1 MMLLS
6 YFTNAKTVSEQ
17 ITVMKVRCYLTRMS
31 GEKHSEFF
39 VRRRWSKRTL
49 QVLVSSQEKNQRD
62 RI

>member
-1 MMLLS
+1 MLLS

-39 VRRRWSKRTL
+39 VRTRWSKRAL

>member
-1 MMLLS
+1 MLLS
-6 YFTNAKTVSEQ
+6 YFTNAKTVLEQ

>member
-1 MMLLS
+1 MLLS

-49 QVLVSSQEKNQRD
+49 LVSSQEKNQRD

>member
-1 MMLLS
+1 MLLS
-6 YFTNAKTVSEQ
+6 YFTNAKTESEQ

-39 VRRRWSKRTL
+39 VRRRWSKRAL

>member
-1 MMLLS
+1 MLLS
-6 YFTNAKTVSEQ
+6 YFTSAKTVSEQ

-49 QVLVSSQEKNQRD
+49 LVSSQEKNQRD

>member
-1 MMLLS
+1 MLLS
-6 YFTNAKTVSEQ
+6 YFTNAKTVLEQ

-62 RI
+62 LI

>member
-1 MMLLS
+1 MLLS
-6 YFTNAKTVSEQ
+6 YFTNAKTVVEQ

>member
-1 MMLLS
+1 M
-6 YFTNAKTVSEQ
+6 SEQ